1 MRQNSLHRIHRL
13 ARLEAL
19 LLLQP
24 GALNRRQP
32 LDQLGVELATEL
44 TWLDPRN
51 ACLNLVAGPSALQV
65 QVLFELRGRDQLSL
79 LVNSREGM
87 SSGAPLSRAVLEQ
100 VLDRLLRLVPGTS
113 LAYRSDRDGPIRQ
126 GTARPSQL
134 EVMLKPS
141 SPSTIPGG

>member
-1 MRQNSLHRIHRL
+1 M

-19 LLLQP
+19 LSLQQ

-51 ACLNLVAGPSALQV
+51 ACLSLVAGPSALQV
-65 QVLFELRGRDQLSL
+65 QVLLELRGRDQLSV

-100 VLDRLLRLVPGTS
+100 VLAILSRLLPGTT
-113 LAYRSDRDGPIRQ
+113 LTYRSDRDGPIRQ
-126 GTARPSQL
+126 GSAQPSQL
-134 EVMLKPS
+134 EQLFETS

>member
-1 MRQNSLHRIHRL
+1 L

-19 LLLQP
+19 LSLQP
-24 GALNRRQP
+24 GSLNRRQP

-65 QVLFELRGRDQLSL
+65 QVLFELRGRDQLSV

-100 VLDRLLRLVPGTS
+100 VLDRLLRLLPGTS

-126 GTARPSQL
+126 VTVQQVGNTPYLGA
-134 EVMLKPS
+134 
-141 SPSTIPGG
+141 STLDPGKGS

>member
-1 MRQNSLHRIHRL
+1 M

-19 LLLQP
+19 LSLQP
-24 GALNRRQP
+24 GAENCHQP
-32 LDQLGVELATEL
+32 LNQLGVELATEL

-51 ACLNLVAGPSALQV
+51 GCLSLVAGPSALQV
-65 QVLFELRGRDQLSL
+65 QVLLELRGPDQIGV

-100 VLDRLLRLVPGTS
+100 VLDRLLRLLPGTS

-126 GTARPSQL
+126 GTAQRIGNTPYSGA
-134 EVMLKPS
+134 
-141 SPSTIPGG
+141 SPLGHGQGA